1 MVMTVD
7 KRGQRDKAKQTG
19 ALLRQYRE
27 RLGLTQHEAEKLTGV
42 RREYIGSIE
51 TGRIAIIYPEPFNAL
66 RKVYGFPGWEIL
78 EAMGYETDAAGAAPQ
93 GQADVVRLA
102 TMISLLSPADRQ
114 VIEEMVHAMRKRS
127 RGSEQNE

>member
-66 RKVYGFPGWEIL
+66 HRAYGFPGWEIL
-78 EAMGYETDAAGAAPQ
+78 ESMGYETDVDKASGYSRDVLKAAALLASLPPEDRALVDGLIDTLRKKRVAAAG
-93 GQADVVRLA
+93 
-102 TMISLLSPADRQ
+102 
-114 VIEEMVHAMRKRS
+114 
-127 RGSEQNE
+127 